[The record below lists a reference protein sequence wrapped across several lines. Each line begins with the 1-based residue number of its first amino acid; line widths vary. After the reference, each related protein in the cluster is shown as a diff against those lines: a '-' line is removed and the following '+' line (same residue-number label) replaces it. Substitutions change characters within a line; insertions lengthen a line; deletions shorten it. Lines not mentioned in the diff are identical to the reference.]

1 MRKELLLKSYTGVG
15 REVLPEKQLG
25 GKLNPM
31 FDDSL
36 TCNL

>member
-1 MRKELLLKSYTGVG
+1 MRKELLLKSYRGVG
-15 REVLPEKQLG
+15 RELFPEKQLG

-31 FDDSL
+31 FDESL